1 MPANCNVKKGTSM
14 KNVKLNLAILGVLG
28 AISTQAAAG
37 FVTLPTSGTSAYTT
51 CRTVSNFGAQSD
63 SIFPPTTD
71 SLCAAPN
78 GIGAAL
84 LFSSV
89 PETGFAVVT
98 TQTFS
103 SSITY
108 FSDPVGTL
116 NERVWRN
123 ATTSECIYGKQVL
136 MSNSS
141 TTDYNPQA
149 SGTQKLEVNDFAF
162 GGYTGTVSV
171 AYAKQAANFG
181 SAYRAGRTFTSVQM
195 QPNVIGGATIATGF
209 LALPTTGATLG
220 TEITGVGQTAG
231 PTGTPSGPAPGTV
244 VPGTGQQD
252 APFSTTHNWVDF
264 TTDVTAGVDEDG
276 STNPSSP
283 NMYIKQSCPVNG
295 NTTQTTGN
303 FKIRQTGQETQP
315 WIIVTGTS
323 RAPGTSTAP

>member
-1 MPANCNVKKGTSM
+1 M
-14 KNVKLNLAILGVLG
+14 KNVKLNLAVLSVLG
-28 AISTQAAAG
+28 MISTQAAAG

-51 CRTVSNFGAQSD
+51 CRTASNFGAQSD
-63 SIFPPTTD
+63 SSVPPTTD

-78 GIGAAL
+78 GIGTTL
-84 LFSSV
+84 LFTAV
-89 PETGFAVVT
+89 PETGFAVFAAGTVT
-98 TQTFS
+98 
-103 SSITY
+103 SSISY
-108 FSDPVGTL
+108 FSDPVATL

-123 ATTSECIYGKQVL
+123 STTGECIYGKQVL

-171 AYAKQAANFG
+171 AYAKQATNFG
-181 SAYRAGRTFTSVQM
+181 SVYRAGRTFTSVQM
-195 QPNVIGGATIATGF
+195 QPNVIGGASVATGF
-209 LALPTTGATLG
+209 KPLPTTSATLG

-244 VPGTGQQD
+244 VPTAGQQD

-283 NMYIKQSCPVNG
+283 NMYIKQACATG
-295 NTTQTTGN
+295 ATTATSGN

>member
-1 MPANCNVKKGTSM
+1 M
-14 KNVKLNLAILGVLG
+14 KNVKLNLAVLGVLG
-28 AISTQAAAG
+28 LISTQVSAA

-51 CRTVSNFGAQSD
+51 CRTASNFGAQSD
-63 SIFPPTTD
+63 ALFPPTTD

-78 GIGAAL
+78 GVGAAL
-84 LFSSV
+84 LFTAV
-89 PETGFAVVT
+89 PQAGFAVFAAGTV
-98 TQTFS
+98 S

-108 FSDPVGTL
+108 FSDPIGTL

-123 ATTSECIYGKQVL
+123 STTGECIYGKQVL
-136 MSNSS
+136 LTNTS

-162 GGYTGTVSV
+162 GGYTGAVSV
-171 AYAKQAANFG
+171 AYAKQATNFG

-195 QPNVIGGATIATGF
+195 QPNVVGGATIATGF

-231 PTGTPSGPAPGTV
+231 PTGTPSGPAPGSVT
-244 VPGTGQQD
+244 PTAGQQD
-252 APFSTTHNWVDF
+252 APFSTNWVDF

-283 NMYIKQSCPVNG
+283 NMYIKQSCATG
-295 NTTQTTGN
+295 ATTATAGN

>member
-1 MPANCNVKKGTSM
+1 M
-14 KNVKLNLAILGVLG
+14 KNVKLNLAVLAALGV
-28 AISTQAAAG
+28 ISTQAAAA
-37 FVTLPTSGTSAYTT
+37 FVTLPTSGSSAYTT
-51 CRTVSNFGAQSD
+51 CRTASNFGAQSD
-63 SIFPPTTD
+63 SAFPPASD

-78 GIGAAL
+78 GVGAAL

-89 PETGFAVVT
+89 PETGFSVVA

-108 FSDPVGTL
+108 FSDPIGTL

-123 ATTSECIYGKQVL
+123 SGTGECIYGKQVL

-181 SAYRAGRTFTSVQM
+181 SVYRAGRTFTSVQM
-195 QPNVIGGATIATGF
+195 QPNVIGGATIAPGF

-231 PTGTPSGPAPGTV
+231 ATGTPPGPAPGSVAPTA
-244 VPGTGQQD
+244 GQQD
-252 APFSTTHNWVDF
+252 APFSTNWVDF

-283 NMYIKQSCPVNG
+283 NMYIKQSCAAG
-295 NTTQTTGN
+295 TTTQTTGN